1 MFSDHTSTLGTSGT
15 RTSPGVL
22 LFVYGTL
29 RRGFENHEAYLQDAQ
44 FLGRAVTQNKYAL
57 FLGDFPY
64 LNKIPAVSSIVGE
77 IYRVD
82 EQTLAHI
89 DCLEGH
95 PEEYRRELITVVTEQ
110 GTEYSAWTYFYP
122 EPRGG
127 LIKSGDYLDGIKP

>member
-1 MFSDHTSTLGTSGT
+1 MFSDYTSTLDTSGT
-15 RTSPGVL
+15 RTCPGVL

-44 FLGRAVTQNKYAL
+44 FLGRAVTKNKFAL

-95 PEEYRRELITVVTEQ
+95 PEEYHRELITVVTEQ